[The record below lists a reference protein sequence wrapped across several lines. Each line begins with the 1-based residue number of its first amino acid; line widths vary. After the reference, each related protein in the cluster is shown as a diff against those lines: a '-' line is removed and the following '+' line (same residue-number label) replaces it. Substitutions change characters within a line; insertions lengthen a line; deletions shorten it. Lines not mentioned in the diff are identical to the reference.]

1 MKHLVHLGAEKQFF
15 FLPIGRKQDTSYH
28 YVTWLKREKQRCG
41 FVTLPFIL
49 PYTMWCVLRE
59 ISGREG
65 VVILCKYAKYLFWLA
80 QAPNSLDT
88 NLEHWAFLLSY
99 FRNFWWQKLLSEHSQ
114 QFYILLELHHL
125 NFQLYFYIHLGIT
138 IWKIYNDNFL
148 LSVNK
153 NRCLNS
159 RNLLIKLLSILYTL
173 VEVWLHFC
181 IGYLYCP

>member
-15 FLPIGRKQDTSYH
+15 FFTHREETRHILSLCHVVEERKTEMRFCDFTFYIALYHVVCFERNLWQRRCCNPLQICKILVLIG
-28 YVTWLKREKQRCG
+28 
-41 FVTLPFIL
+41 
-49 PYTMWCVLRE
+49 
-59 ISGREG
+59 
-65 VVILCKYAKYLFWLA
+65 
-80 QAPNSLDT
+80 PNSLDT